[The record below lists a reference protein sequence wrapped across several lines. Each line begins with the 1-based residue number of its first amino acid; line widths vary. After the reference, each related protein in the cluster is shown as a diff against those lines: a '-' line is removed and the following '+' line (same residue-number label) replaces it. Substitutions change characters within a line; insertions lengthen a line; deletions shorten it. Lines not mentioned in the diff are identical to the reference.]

1 MVSSSGSNM
10 TQSREGLPPEAQNE
24 SERCVTS
31 EMTPKKPKWL
41 PEDWEMEVRTRRSG
55 KSAGMKDR
63 YYYDPKSHRRFRSK
77 REVQNFLQTE
87 TIRRYS
93 YRTRA
98 SSAKQPSTVSF
109 DPKNYP
115 TKVSWVLTSFAEQ
128 LWTPHVNNEAL
139 PKSTWDSWAG
149 AMKDI
154 CNGTYKF

>member
-63 YYYDPKSHRRFRSK
+63 VIKSLYFFPFVTFSCIK
-77 REVQNFLQTE
+77 ILGF
-87 TIRRYS
+87 
-93 YRTRA
+93 
-98 SSAKQPSTVSF
+98 
-109 DPKNYP
+109 
-115 TKVSWVLTSFAEQ
+115 
-128 LWTPHVNNEAL
+128 
-139 PKSTWDSWAG
+139 
-149 AMKDI
+149 
-154 CNGTYKF
+154 